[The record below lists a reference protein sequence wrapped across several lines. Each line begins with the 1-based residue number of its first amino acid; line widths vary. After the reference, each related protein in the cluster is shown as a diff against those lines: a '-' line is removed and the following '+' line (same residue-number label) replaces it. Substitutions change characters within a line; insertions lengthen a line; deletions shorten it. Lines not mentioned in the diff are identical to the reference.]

1 MAYTNRS
8 YSLTVV
14 ECRGP
19 KQDAGNSFPPETLR
33 DTVFHA
39 SLLVPVLPAIFGTP
53 WLAAVSLHILSP
65 PSHVVLS
72 MCLFSLLTWT
82 PVTGL
87 GPTLSQLWPHLDQLY
102 LQGPYF
108 QIWSHSEVLGRHELW
123 GDTTQPSILSNS
135 PQAASKMFI
144 PPFQP
149 NIYSTFSCQKRKN
162 CRVLH

>member
-1 MAYTNRS
+1 MSLLHICFGFIGLLKKITTNWVAYTNRS

-87 GPTLSQLWPHLDQLY
+87 GPTLSQL
-102 LQGPYF
+102 
-108 QIWSHSEVLGRHELW
+108 
-123 GDTTQPSILSNS
+123 
-135 PQAASKMFI
+135 
-144 PPFQP
+144 
-149 NIYSTFSCQKRKN
+149 
-162 CRVLH
+162 

>member
-1 MAYTNRS
+1 MER
-8 YSLTVV
+8 
-14 ECRGP
+14 RGP
-19 KQDAGNSFPPETLR
+19 KQGAGNLLPLETLR
-33 DTVFHA
+33 DTVLHA
-39 SLLVPVLPAIFGTP
+39 SLLVPALPAIFGAP

-65 PSHVVLS
+65 PSHGILS
-72 MCLFSLLTWT
+72 VCLFSPLTRT

-87 GPTLSQLWPHLDQLY
+87 GPTLIQLWPLLNLLY

-123 GDTTQPSILSNS
+123 EDTTQPRILSNS

-149 NIYSTFSCQKRKN
+149 NIYSIFSCQKRKN